1 MKTLQSRIAGAAATF
16 ALGLT
21 FLLSGYQAQAAAN
34 PDATSNAA
42 TVAAVSGRATVFLNG
57 KSERVT
63 KGMKISQGATIA
75 TGLGRVTLDMGAHGF
90 AEVQPRSEVVVEELS
105 RAQNKEV
112 TKFNLKKGILL
123 GDVKKVAAESAYEV
137 KTAKGVAGIR
147 GTTYEIHAIGIFK
160 CGDGQYQVVFI
171 GTNPQ
176 GQVVAPIVIQA
187 GSKVDVQKAINN
199 VIVDMSPREKADVR
213 KATNFVA
220 KVAENGGAGL
230 GLVILKDSKTVT
242 IEPTLT
248 GLQGKSGDDDS
259 NNNREGGSEGGFNPG
274 GN

>member
-1 MKTLQSRIAGAAATF
+1 MKTLQSRIAGAAATL

-21 FLLSGYQAQAAAN
+21 FLFSGAQAQAAAN
-34 PDATSNAA
+34 PDATSNTA
-42 TVAAVSGRATVFLNG
+42 TVAAVSGRATVFHNG
-57 KSERVT
+57 KSEKVT

-105 RAQNKEV
+105 RAQNKDV
-112 TKFNLKKGILL
+112 TKFDLKKGILL

-147 GTTYEIHAIGIFK
+147 GTTFEIHAIGIFK

-171 GTNPQ
+171 GTNAQ
-176 GQVVAPIVIQA
+176 GQVVAPLVIQA
-187 GSKVDVQKAINN
+187 GTKVDVQKAINN
-199 VIVDMSPREKADVR
+199 VIVDMSPREKAAI
-213 KATNFVA
+213 KQATNFVT
-220 KVAENGGAGL
+220 KVANQGGAGL
-230 GLVILKDSKTVT
+230 GLVILKESRKVT

-248 GLQGKSGDDDS
+248 GLQGSGGDD
-259 NNNREGGSEGGFNPG
+259 G
-274 GN
+274 GNDGERPSNP